1 MPQII
6 VLPHHEICPEGAVV
20 EASSG
25 ESVCDVL
32 NAPVD
37 FVPITRRGGALRL
50 VALDQV
56 MTVGLPPDLPEA
68 PGALET
74 EADAEVHGT
83 VVKVSVLLS
92 DGTVIE
98 GGVAYAMPAGSSR
111 LQDHLNQAG
120 RFIEL
125 HTSEGRVLVNK
136 RFISHV
142 GVLS

>member
-1 MPQII
+1 MTELVVQGELFI
-6 VLPHHEICPEGAVV
+6 VAGSARSIPARLI
-20 EASSG
+20 
-25 ESVCDVL
+25 ES
-32 NAPVD
+32 N
-37 FVPITRRGGALRL
+37 GALRL
-50 VALDQV
+50 VSLEQV

-74 EADAEVHGT
+74 EADAELYGT
-83 VVKVSVLLS
+83 VVKVAVLLV
-92 DGTVIE
+92 DGNVIE
-98 GGVAYAMPAGSSR
+98 GGVAFAAPPGSSR
-111 LQDHLNQAG
+111 LQDHLNHSG